1 MSNKYW
7 GWGLEDDEFFVRMR
21 QANYVI
27 ERPKGIHTGRSG
39 TFRHVHVARG
49 PRARPRDNAKCYNQ
63 VGTKYNCTMH
73 SNVMCNINNKCVKTQ
88 RNKTRRRDK
97 ETGLANTLY
106 KVSARRELVIDT
118 APVTFLDIQL
128 GESYIHT
135 DRGLIQS

>member
-49 PRARPRDNAKCYNQ
+49 TRARPRDNAKCYNQ
-63 VGTKYNCTMH
+63 VGTKYNVATLPKLLAD
-73 SNVMCNINNKCVKTQ
+73 VWPTQ
-88 RNKTRRRDK
+88 LGRDK
-97 ETGLANTLY
+97 KNY
-106 KVSARRELVIDT
+106 SLVKCR
-118 APVTFLDIQL
+118 
-128 GESYIHT
+128 H
-135 DRGLIQS
+135 